1 MPRHCGPMNIGVHWF
16 AKPNGVTCK
25 QQKPTEGLDLVK
37 LLFAIVSSNFN
48 PVFLYQQ
55 RDKVSTVSAAVALN
69 TAYFVEKDERMR
81 VYGLRTHVNA

>member
-48 PVFLYQQ
+48 PVFLNQQ
-55 RDKVSTVSAAVALN
+55 RDKFSTVSVAVALN
-69 TAYFVEKDERMR
+69 AAYFVEKR
-81 VYGLRTHVNA
+81 